1 MSNPLTNSNKLKSLT
16 ADCANCFALCC
27 VALPYAK
34 SADFAFDKD
43 SGTPCKNLQSDH
55 RCRIHQNL
63 RDKGFRGCSAY
74 ECFGAGQKVSQSTYG
89 GRDWRENPESAMEM
103 FNVFPIMQQLHEM
116 LYYLNEAMRF
126 EETKAIHHELH
137 AAFEETE
144 SLTNLTPKEI
154 LNLDVPSHRAK
165 VNKLFLHTSELVRT
179 KISPGKNINKIRKG
193 SDLIGAR
200 LRGIDLRGANFRGAL
215 LIAAD
220 LRESDLRGVDFIGAD
235 MRDADLSGANLTG
248 SIFLTQAQVNA
259 AKGDCYT
266 KLPAALKTPEHWAHR
281 K

>member
-1 MSNPLTNSNKLKSLT
+1 MPNQSVILKNLK
-16 ADCANCFALCC
+16 ADCEKCFALCC

-34 SADFAFDKD
+34 SADFALDKD
-43 SGTPCKNLQSDH
+43 SGTPCKNLQSDF
-55 RCRIHQNL
+55 RCKIHQNL

-74 ECFGAGQKVSQSTYG
+74 ECFGAGQQVSQHTYG
-89 GRDWRENPESAMEM
+89 GKDWRESPESAKEM
-103 FNVFPIMQQLHEM
+103 FNVFPIMHQLHEM
-116 LYYLNEAMRF
+116 LYYLNEAMSY

-137 AAFEETE
+137 EAFEEIE

-154 LNLDVPSHRAK
+154 LNLDVPSHRSK
-165 VNKLFLHTSELVRT
+165 VNKLFLRTSELVRA

-200 LRGIDLRGANFRGAL
+200 LRGSDLRGANLRGAL

-220 LRESDLRGVDFIGAD
+220 LREADLRAVDFIGAD
-235 MRDADLSGANLTG
+235 LRDTDLSGANLTG

-259 AKGDCYT
+259 AKGDRHT
-266 KLPAALKTPEHWAHR
+266 KLPAAIKTPEHWAHH